1 MRPPFGRRR
10 AARPQR
16 VRIFVGCEGESE
28 QGYVALLQRLADA
41 AGLALHLDTVVLQ
54 PGGGDP
60 LAIVELAV
68 RRMTQRERQSGAPYA
83 QRAILLDA
91 DKRGQQPQRDDRAA
105 VIAAGEG
112 IALIWQEPCHEALLL
127 RHLPGCAQLRPPQTP
142 LACQQLVQ
150 RWPDYRKPMPA
161 ARLAQRID
169 AASLAQIRAVEGALA
184 GFLEA
189 IGLLVAEGG

>member
-1 MRPPFGRRR
+1 MRPPVGRRR

-68 RRMTQRERQSGAPYA
+68 RRMGQRERQHGAPYA
-83 QRAILLDA
+83 HRAILLDA
-91 DKRGQQPQRDDRAA
+91 DKRGQSPQRDDRAA
-105 VIAAGEG
+105 AVAAGEA
-112 IALIWQEPCHEALLL
+112 IMLIWQEPCHEALLL

-150 RWPDYRKPMPA
+150 RWPQYRKPMPA
-161 ARLAQRID
+161 VRLAQRID
-169 AASLAQIRAVEGALA
+169 ATNLAQIRTVEGALTE
-184 GFLEA
+184 FLVA
-189 IGLLVAEGG
+189 IGLFAAEAG

>member
-1 MRPPFGRRR
+1 MKPPASRRR

-41 AGLALHLDTVVLQ
+41 AGLAIHLDTVVLQ

-68 RRMTQRERQSGAPYA
+68 RRMTQREQQSGMDFAH
-83 QRAILLDA
+83 RAILLDA
-91 DKRGQQPQRDDRAA
+91 DKRGLQRQRDDSAA
-105 VIAAGEG
+105 VIAAGAG
-112 IALIWQEPCHEALLL
+112 MTLIWQEPCHEALLL
-127 RHLPGCAQLRPPQTP
+127 RHLPNCAQLRPPQTRV
-142 LACQQLVQ
+142 AGQQLVQ
-150 RWPDYRKPMPA
+150 RWPDYRKPMSA

-169 AASLAQIRAVEGALA
+169 AASLAQVRAVEGTLA
-184 GFLEA
+184 GFLVAIDLLPPEA
-189 IGLLVAEGG
+189 G

>member
-1 MRPPFGRRR
+1 MRPPVARRR
-10 AARPQR
+10 AERPQR
-16 VRIFVGCEGESE
+16 FRIFVGSEGESE

-41 AGLALHLDTVVLQ
+41 AGLALHFDTVVLQ

-68 RRMTQRERQSGAPYA
+68 RRMTRRERQSGAPYA
-83 QRAILLDA
+83 HRAILLDA
-91 DKRGQQPQRDDRAA
+91 DKRGQQPQRDDRAGTL
-105 VIAAGEG
+105 AAIEA
-112 IALIWQEPCHEALLL
+112 ITLIWQEPCHEALLL

-169 AASLAQIRAVEGALA
+169 AASLAQIRTVERALA
-184 GFLEA
+184 GFLMA
-189 IGLLVAEGG
+189 IGLLAPEPG

>member
-1 MRPPFGRRR
+1 MRPPIGRRR

-16 VRIFVGCEGESE
+16 ARIFAGCEGESE
-28 QGYVALLQRLADA
+28 QGYFALLQRLADA

-68 RRMTQRERQSGAPYA
+68 RRMTQRERQSGAPYTH
-83 QRAILLDA
+83 RAILLDA
-91 DKRGQQPQRDDRAA
+91 DKRGQKPQRDVRAA
-105 VIAAGEG
+105 VIAAGAG
-112 IALIWQEPCHEALLL
+112 ITLIWQEPCHEAVLL
-127 RHLPGCAQLRPPQTP
+127 RHLPNCAQLRPPLTP
-142 LACQQLVQ
+142 VACQQLVQ

-169 AASLAQIRAVEGALA
+169 AASLPQIRAVEGALA
-184 GFLEA
+184 GFLVA
-189 IGLLVAEGG
+189 IGLLLPEAG

>member
-1 MRPPFGRRR
+1 MRPPVGRRR

-28 QGYVALLQRLADA
+28 QGYIALLQRLADA
-41 AGLALHLDTVVLQ
+41 AGLALHFDTVVLQ

-68 RRMTQRERQSGAPYA
+68 RRMKQRERQSGAPYA
-83 QRAILLDA
+83 HRAVLLDA
-91 DKRGQQPQRDDRAA
+91 DKRGQQPRRDDRAGALAA
-105 VIAAGEG
+105 VEAIT
-112 IALIWQEPCHEALLL
+112 LIWQEPCHEALLL
-127 RHLPGCAQLRPPQTP
+127 RHLPGCTQLRPPQTP

-161 ARLAQRID
+161 ARLAHRID
-169 AASLAQIRAVEGALA
+169 VTSLMRVRNVEGALA
-184 GFLEA
+184 GFLTT
-189 IGLLVAEGG
+189 IGLLASEAG